1 MQAFQTEREDL
12 KFQSRKYTDL
22 DLNFRSHPF
31 TKDILLKKGDNS
43 IKQSVKNL
51 VLTRKGEK
59 PFHPEIGSH
68 IYTHLFDS
76 MTVDTVVNIKTTI
89 EDVINTYE
97 PRVILS
103 SVDVTANP
111 DQNLYDVTIVFRLI
125 NEPDPITVEFFI
137 ERLR

>member
-1 MQAFQTEREDL
+1 MQAFQTVREDL

-68 IYTHLFDS
+68 IYTYLFDN

-97 PRVILS
+97 PRVVLS

-111 DQNLYDVTIVFRLI
+111 DQNSYDVTIVFRLI
-125 NEPDPITVEFFI
+125 NESDPITVEFFI

>member
-1 MQAFQTEREDL
+1 MQAFQTVREDL

-31 TKDILLKKGDNS
+31 TKDILKKNGDNS

-68 IYTHLFDS
+68 IYTYLFDN

-97 PRVILS
+97 PRVVLS

-111 DQNLYDVTIVFRLI
+111 DQNSYDVTIVFRLI
-125 NEPDPITVEFFI
+125 NESDPITVEFFI

>member
-1 MQAFQTEREDL
+1 MQSFQTVREDL

>member
-1 MQAFQTEREDL
+1 MQAFQTVREDL

-31 TKDILLKKGDNS
+31 TKDVLIKKGDNS

-68 IYTHLFDS
+68 IYSYLFDPIS
-76 MTVDTVVNIKTTI
+76 IDTTVNIKTTI

-97 PRVILS
+97 PRVLLL
-103 SVDVTANP
+103 SVDVEGNP
-111 DQNLYDVTIVFRLI
+111 DENLYDINIVFRLI

>member
-1 MQAFQTEREDL
+1 MQAFQTVREDL

>member
-1 MQAFQTEREDL
+1 MQAFQTLQEDL

-51 VLTRKGEK
+51 VLIRKGEK

-68 IYTHLFDS
+68 IYTHLFDN

-97 PRVILS
+97 PRVVLS
-103 SVDVTANP
+103 SVDVVANP

>member
-1 MQAFQTEREDL
+1 MQSFQTVREDL

-31 TKDILLKKGDNS
+31 TKDVLLKKGDNS

-68 IYTHLFDS
+68 IYTHLFDN

-103 SVDVTANP
+103 SVVVVANP
-111 DQNLYDVTIVFRLI
+111 DQNVFDVTIIFRLI

>member
-1 MQAFQTEREDL
+1 
-12 KFQSRKYTDL
+12 
-22 DLNFRSHPF
+22 
-31 TKDILLKKGDNS
+31 
-43 IKQSVKNL
+43 
-51 VLTRKGEK
+51 
-59 PFHPEIGSH
+59 
-68 IYTHLFDS
+68 

>member
-1 MQAFQTEREDL
+1 MQAFQTIREDL
-12 KFQSRKYTDL
+12 KFQSREYTDL

-68 IYTHLFDS
+68 IYTHLFDN

>member
-1 MQAFQTEREDL
+1 MQAFQTVREDL

-43 IKQSVKNL
+43 IMQSVKNL

>member
-1 MQAFQTEREDL
+1 MQAFQTVREDL

-68 IYTHLFDS
+68 IYTHLFDN

-97 PRVILS
+97 PRVVLS

-111 DQNLYDVTIVFRLI
+111 DQNSYDVTIVFRLI
-125 NEPDPITVEFFI
+125 NESDPITVDFFI

>member
-12 KFQSRKYTDL
+12 KFQSRKYTDV

-68 IYTHLFDS
+68 IYAYLFDN

-97 PRVILS
+97 PRVVLS
-103 SVDVTANP
+103 SVDVVANP
-111 DQNLYDVTIVFRLI
+111 DQNLYDITIVFRLI

>member
-1 MQAFQTEREDL
+1 MQSFQTVREDL

-31 TKDILLKKGDNS
+31 TKDVLLKKGDNS
-43 IKQSVKNL
+43 IKQSVKSL

-68 IYTHLFDS
+68 IYTHLFDN

-103 SVDVTANP
+103 SVDVVANP
-111 DQNLYDVTIVFRLI
+111 DQNLYDVTIIFRLI

>member
-1 MQAFQTEREDL
+1 MQTFQTVREDL

>member
-12 KFQSRKYTDL
+12 KFQTRKYTDL

-68 IYTHLFDS
+68 IYTHLFDN

-103 SVDVTANP
+103 SVDVVANP
-111 DQNLYDVTIVFRLI
+111 DQNLYDVTIIFRLI

>member
-1 MQAFQTEREDL
+1 MQSFQTVREDL
-12 KFQSRKYTDL
+12 KFQSRDYTDL

-31 TKDILLKKGDNS
+31 TKDVLLKKGDNS

-68 IYTHLFDS
+68 IYTHLFDN

-103 SVDVTANP
+103 SVDVVANP
-111 DQNLYDVTIVFRLI
+111 DQNLYDVTIIFRLI

>member
-1 MQAFQTEREDL
+1 MQSFQTVREDL

-31 TKDILLKKGDNS
+31 TKDVLLKKGDNS

-68 IYTHLFDS
+68 IYTHLFDN

-103 SVDVTANP
+103 SVDVVANP
-111 DQNLYDVTIVFRLI
+111 DQNLYDVTIIFRLI

>member
-1 MQAFQTEREDL
+1 MQSFQTVREDL

-31 TKDILLKKGDNS
+31 TKDVLLKKGDNS

-68 IYTHLFDS
+68 IYTHLFDN

-97 PRVILS
+97 PRVVLS
-103 SVDVTANP
+103 SVDVVANP
-111 DQNLYDVTIVFRLI
+111 DQNLYDVTIIFRLI

>member
-1 MQAFQTEREDL
+1 MQAFQTLREDL

-68 IYTHLFDS
+68 IYTHLFDN

-97 PRVILS
+97 PRVVLS
-103 SVDVTANP
+103 SVDVVANP

>member
-1 MQAFQTEREDL
+1 MQAFQTVREDL

-68 IYTHLFDS
+68 IYTHLFDN

-97 PRVILS
+97 PRVVLS

-111 DQNLYDVTIVFRLI
+111 DQNSYDVTIVFRLI
-125 NEPDPITVEFFI
+125 NESDPITVEFFI